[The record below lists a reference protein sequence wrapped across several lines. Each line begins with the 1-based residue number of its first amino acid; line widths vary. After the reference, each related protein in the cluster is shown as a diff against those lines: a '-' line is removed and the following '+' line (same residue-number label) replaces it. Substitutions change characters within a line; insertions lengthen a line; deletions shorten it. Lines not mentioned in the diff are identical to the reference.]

1 MSAPFPMFMALLLPS
16 VLLLLPV
23 ITFAETRPMELHVV
37 KRQTARPQAVLDG
50 SGLRALETELV
61 APNMS
66 HQDMALVAQISVGT
80 PPQALSVL
88 LDSGSSDMWIPSK
101 HCRSC
106 TTNAGDRNHF
116 FDAYASRTVQ
126 IFEPAS
132 SSNSYILN
140 TIRYGS
146 GAVQGVLVR
155 DTVVFAG
162 ITITHQS
169 FLLTEDE
176 RLRVPNR
183 YWDGIMGL
191 AMPRLAMDGPP
202 IFTKLLDAGVA
213 PIFTFV
219 PDALQSRAQ
228 LHFGEEGYAKH
239 VAPGGLH
246 WLKGTSDTFWMVD
259 AQVGVK
265 RRVRRKFLIDTGTSL
280 ILMPPKDMF
289 ELVHNVAPGPL
300 GDRCMMDSKLSMV
313 FCLCTDVT
321 KMQTLYLHLGTGTFA
336 LTPHDLFEPA
346 NVSWANASLGNESRK
361 EPLCGLLVS
370 VTPAQQGSS
379 WIVGDVFLRK
389 VVVAFDFV
397 HRRVGFAEPVPS
409 PQHTVHLW
417 LADRQQA
424 RLTTVRPP
432 WICGS
437 RTFLIGIAA
446 PAVIFLIIAG
456 RSVRRG
462 QHRLLHRLGIGGTG
476 QREDYEVALSQEEV
490 VPPH

>member
-1 MSAPFPMFMALLLPS
+1 MSAPSPMLVALLPPC
-16 VLLLLPV
+16 LLLLPLSS
-23 ITFAETRPMELHVV
+23 FAWPLELHVV
-37 KRQTARPQAVLDG
+37 KRRTSRPQAVLDG
-50 SGLRALETELV
+50 SGLRDFKTDLV

-66 HQDMALVAQISVGT
+66 NQDMALVAQISVGT

-106 TTNAGDRNHF
+106 TTNAGVKNHF

-126 IFEPAS
+126 IFEPES

-176 RLRVPNR
+176 RLRVQNR

-228 LHFGEEGYAKH
+228 LHFGEHGYAKH
-239 VAPGGLH
+239 VAPDGLH
-246 WLKGTSDTFWMVD
+246 WLRGTSDTFWMVD
-259 AQVGVK
+259 AEVGVK

-289 ELVHNVAPGPL
+289 ELVHNIAPGPL
-300 GDRCMMDSKLSMV
+300 GNRCMMDSKLAMV
-313 FCLCTDVT
+313 FCLCTDVS
-321 KMQTLYLHLGTGTFA
+321 KMQTLYLYLGNGTFA

-346 NVSWANASLGNESRK
+346 NVSWAKALESPTK
-361 EPLCGLLVS
+361 PLCGLLVS
-370 VTPAQQGSS
+370 VTPAQQGSA

-389 VVVAFDFV
+389 VVVAFDFMQ
-397 HRRVGFAEPVPS
+397 RRVGFAEPVP
-409 PQHTVHLW
+409 QQTVHLW
-417 LADRQQA
+417 QDRS
-424 RLTTVRPP
+424 RSLTGRPLLN
-432 WICGS
+432 S
-437 RTFLIGIAA
+437 RTFLLGIMAL
-446 PAVIFLIIAG
+446 AVVFLMIAG
-456 RSVRRG
+456 LHLSVRRMPLRRFYG
-462 QHRLLHRLGIGGTG
+462 DPLRKN
-476 QREDYEVALSQEEV
+476 YEMDLSQEEV
-490 VPPH
+490 SVKLEVHSSS